1 MSSILA
7 FCGCGTTQESA
18 PATAGFT
25 LDEILGR
32 MPPRDSL
39 EARWLGSALLSLG
52 PAAIQEL
59 CKDLDTAGS
68 ARRAQAEFA
77 LQNVALS
84 VSKPGAEQER
94 LRYVSALAGALERH
108 PSDRA
113 ASFILAQLQL
123 TGRGESIAPA
133 SRFLNDP
140 HLCEPA
146 AQAMVAIREGADRA
160 FLSALPEAGRE
171 CRITIIQSLGVLR
184 SSRAVD
190 ALRDEAASE
199 DPGIRRAALEALA
212 NIEAPGVGSDSVSTA
227 ARGRIAAAG
236 AGNAAGARVGAS
248 TPARDT
254 RSGIRRFDR
263 CDCEE
268 GNRP

>member
-1 MSSILA
+1 MS
-7 FCGCGTTQESA
+7 
-18 PATAGFT
+18 
-25 LDEILGR
+25 
-32 MPPRDSL
+32 
-39 EARWLGSALLSLG
+39 LSWHSNLG

-59 CKDLDTAGS
+59 CTDLDTAGPDRK
-68 ARRAQAEFA
+68 ARAEFA

-84 VSKPGAEQER
+84 VTKQGAERER
-94 LRYVSALAGALERH
+94 LQYVSALAGALERH

-146 AQAMVAIREGADRA
+146 AQAMVAIREGADAA
-160 FLSALPEAGRE
+160 FLSALPRAEKE

-190 ALRDEAASE
+190 ALRDESASE
-199 DPGIRRAALEALA
+199 DSGIRRAALEALE
-212 NIEAPGVGSDSVSTA
+212 NIEAPRAGSDSLSAA
-227 ARGRIAAAG
+227 ARGRATPAG
-236 AGNAAGARVGAS
+236 AGNPAGPGAGA
-248 TPARDT
+248 PAP
-254 RSGIRRFDR
+254 DR
-263 CDCEE
+263 ALGPESADSILAIAETA
-268 GNRP
+268 